1 MTRSKQS
8 RPLYSLLESYRV
20 YVQAFRTAPYMA
32 RGEKRGLMTPELR
45 ERLMMAVTEVNGC
58 AMCSWY
64 HTRVA
69 LETGMA
75 ESEVRELLSGE
86 LQNVPGEE
94 LTAVLF
100 AQHYADTRGKPDQ
113 DAWHKLCARYGRDAA
128 LAMLG
133 AIRGIMLGNLLGMPS
148 GSLMSRLG
156 SKRFQKD
163 PRSSLPYELMILL
176 SSVLFLPLALL
187 HAGVAG
193 LLRLRVDP

>member
-1 MTRSKQS
+1 MARSKPG
-8 RPLYSLLESYRV
+8 RPLYSLIESYHI
-20 YVQAFRTAPYMA
+20 YYQAFRTVPYMA
-32 RGEKRGLMTPELR
+32 SGEKKGLMSVELR

-64 HTRVA
+64 HTKVA

-75 ESEVRELLSGE
+75 EGDVRELLTGE
-86 LQNVPGEE
+86 FQNVPDDE

-100 AQHYADTRGKPDQ
+100 AQHYADMRGKPDKE
-113 DAWHKLCARYGRDAA
+113 AWERLCGQYGIDAA
-128 LAMLG
+128 RAMLG

-156 SKRFQKD
+156 SKRFKKD

-176 SSVLFLPLALL
+176 SSVVCMPLALL
-187 HAGVAG
+187 HAGAAQ
-193 LLRLRVDP
+193 LLCVKVDP